1 METSARTGLLGTL
14 LRETRKQI
22 HPETTTLGAFQ
33 RLTSRIGKPVTQ
45 EEVAEAADIT
55 RVWYAMLERGARI
68 DVSTA
73 LLGRLA
79 DVLMLSKAER
89 SALYAA
95 GVPGLPPVF
104 GVQAGDAIEAFTW
117 VRRAMKQ
124 LWSSTSEAEALDVA
138 TDMLAARFPDA
149 AVVHDRFRDDD
160 GNWRFPRF
168 HGRRNDVARVT
179 AFVCELAPALGR
191 EGMDALHRYPDV
203 CEPGDTYVSGAE
215 ESWLL
220 ARVREQRDAVS
231 SACGLDTLSFL
242 HGRLRSRTG
251 WVAGI
256 MVAHAAHLFRRRT
269 ARRGNHRGAH
279 LIRYDA
285 LIERYAPRAAAIHD
299 ASTRSRLVEFT
310 TIHEVLAGPCRRFFD

>member
-1 METSARTGLLGTL
+1 
-14 LRETRKQI
+14 LREARKQI
-22 HPETTTLGAFQ
+22 HPETTALGAFQ

-79 DVLMLSKAER
+79 DVLILGKADR

-95 GVPGLPPVF
+95 GVPGLPPAF

-117 VRRAMKQ
+117 VRHAMKQ
-124 LWSSTSEAEALDVA
+124 LWSSTSEAEALEVA
-138 TDMLAARFPDA
+138 TDTLAARFPDA

-160 GNWRFPRF
+160 GNWQFPRF
-168 HGRRNDVARVT
+168 HGRPNDVACVT
-179 AFVCELAPALGR
+179 AFVRELAPALGR

-203 CEPGDTYVSGAE
+203 CEPGDTYASGAE
-215 ESWLL
+215 ESWLI
-220 ARVREQRDAVS
+220 ARVREQRDAIS

-242 HGRLRSRTG
+242 RT
-251 WVAGI
+251 AP
-256 MVAHAAHLFRRRT
+256 VAHRLGSRHHRCPCAAHLFRRGT

-285 LIERYAPRAAAIHD
+285 DQH
-299 ASTRSRLVEFT
+299 
-310 TIHEVLAGPCRRFFD
+310 

>member
-1 METSARTGLLGTL
+1 MELFARTGLLGTL
-14 LRETRKQI
+14 LREARKQI
-22 HPETTTLGAFQ
+22 HPQTTALGAFQ

-45 EEVAEAADIT
+45 EEVAEAADVT

-79 DVLMLSKAER
+79 DVLMSGKADR
-89 SALYAA
+89 SALYVA
-95 GVPGLPPVF
+95 GVPGLPPAF

-117 VRRAMKQ
+117 VRHAIKQ
-124 LWSSTSEAEALDVA
+124 LWSSTSEAEALGVA
-138 TDMLAARFPDA
+138 IDALAARFPDA

-160 GNWRFPRF
+160 GNWQFPRF
-168 HGRRNDVARVT
+168 HGRPNDVARVT
-179 AFVCELAPALGR
+179 AFVRELAPALGR

-203 CEPGDTYVSGAE
+203 CEPGDTYASGAE

-220 ARVREQRDAVS
+220 ARVREQRDALS

-242 HGRLRSRTG
+242 HGRLQSRSG

-256 MVAHAAHLFRRRT
+256 IVAHAQR
-269 ARRGNHRGAH
+269 
-279 LIRYDA
+279 IYSEE
-285 LIERYAPRAAAIHD
+285 ERLAVATIAEL
-299 ASTRSRLVEFT
+299 ASFAMTPTNTEY
-310 TIHEVLAGPCRRFFD
+310 HG